1 MKRLSTPT
9 SVFLVHARED
19 EAIARRLKRNLERIP
34 FVDVVSHGDIVMDGT
49 ESFRSHLANEIR
61 SSTGVAFLLTPESQD
76 SDWSLFELGMA
87 IGANK
92 PIRYVQTGDV
102 ALRPPVEQEEMGDD
116 ITVDALRQP
125 TKLLEFLTSFHGETS
140 DE

>member
-34 FVDVVSHGDIVMDGT
+34 FVDVVSHGDIVMDST

-61 SSTGVAFLLTPESQD
+61 SSTGVAFLLTPASQD

-92 PIRYVQTGDV
+92 PIRYV
-102 ALRPPVEQEEMGDD
+102 
-116 ITVDALRQP
+116 
-125 TKLLEFLTSFHGETS
+125 
-140 DE
+140 